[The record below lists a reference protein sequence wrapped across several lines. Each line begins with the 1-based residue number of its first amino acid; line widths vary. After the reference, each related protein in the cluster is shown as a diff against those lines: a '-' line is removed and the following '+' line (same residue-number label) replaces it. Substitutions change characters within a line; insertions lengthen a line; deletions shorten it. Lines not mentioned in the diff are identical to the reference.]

1 MPVRLA
7 TTDDLDA
14 LVQLENHFPTDRL
27 NRASFR
33 HLLRHGHAD
42 VWVAVNG
49 KMLTGNAV
57 VLYRRGTKTA
67 RLYSLVVHP
76 SRQRRGI
83 ARALLAAAET
93 AAAGRGLGELRL
105 EVRPDNAAAIAFY
118 RKNDYR
124 ISERLKA
131 FYEDGTDALR
141 MNKRLAAVSAK
152 PTGRSQPPRRRAS
165 GARYSTA

>member
-1 MPVRLA
+1 MHVRLA
-7 TTDDLDA
+7 TSDDLDA
-14 LVQLENHFPTDRL
+14 LVQLENNFPTDRL
-27 NRASFR
+27 SRASFR

-42 VWVAVNG
+42 VWVVEDG
-49 KMLTGNAV
+49 KVLAGNAV

-67 RLYSLVVHP
+67 RLYSLIVHP

-83 ARALLAAAET
+83 ARALLTAAEAAA
-93 AAAGRGLGELRL
+93 ADRGWGELRL

-118 RKNDYR
+118 RNNDYR
-124 ISERLKA
+124 ISGKLTA

-141 MNKRLAAVSAK
+141 MNKRLAAVAK

-165 GARYSTA
+165 GASYPTA